1 MDFQSI
7 INQSEKNFQQIVTKF
22 SEDITKIRTGRASPS
37 MLDGVVVTA
46 YGAPMPLKQVATITA
61 AEAQLLQISPFDP
74 NNLQAISTAIRE
86 EQNLGLNPMDDG
98 KVVRVPIPPL
108 TTERR
113 QQIVKQLHDRLEQSM
128 ISIRNSRHDAL
139 KELDEIKK
147 NISQD
152 DFKRASD
159 NIDEIAKKTKEQLEQ
174 KSSEKEQ
181 EIMKI

>member
-1 MDFQSI
+1 MDFQLI

-46 YGAPMPLKQVATITA
+46 YGTPMPLKQVATITA

>member
-139 KELDEIKK
+139 KELDVIKK